1 MLNVNKCIDQIKIIK
16 VLEKKYRTTYE
27 QLKKKKAR
35 NNNDKKK
42 RLNSS
47 SQYKNKTVIKLR
59 SITEP

>member
-42 RLNSS
+42 IE
-47 SQYKNKTVIKLR
+47 QF
-59 SITEP
+59 EPV